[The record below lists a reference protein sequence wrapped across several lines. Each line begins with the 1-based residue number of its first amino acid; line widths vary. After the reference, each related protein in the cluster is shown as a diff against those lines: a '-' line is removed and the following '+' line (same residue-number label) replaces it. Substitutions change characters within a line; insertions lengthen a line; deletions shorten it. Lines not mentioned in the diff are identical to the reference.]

1 MKESL
6 SKFMIDNTSLIL
18 FRIIGGLFP
27 TVTYLLLPSFTNIEV
42 SASVVGILSIA
53 LVVSTLL
60 RFGIDQYILKTGVN
74 EKIGS
79 SLIKTSF
86 TQLIIFTLL
95 IFSFVILLISM
106 YQLII
111 NPSEGLKNSFLQ
123 AAVVALPISILS
135 IGFTFFASQAMKVT
149 SIIFFNIAPYFLI
162 LLGVMIHDNSVTVLF
177 CAFALPCLYLIKF
190 IDFDI
195 KKHLGLSVLSN
206 AITRDLLKIYL
217 VSVLAVLLTNVP
229 VMFAMYLAIDGL
241 IYSSGVFVRLIG
253 LTSFISTIVYT
264 LFARELRDL
273 VPDLTEQL
281 KIFFG
286 SYLLLASGF
295 TILIAIGVFL
305 IKYSAIP
312 FNFAHDYQVSD
323 IKTITFFILL
333 LPLITLGNIIGYRL
347 LVTDQ
352 TNCLIIALGISN
364 AFLIFSYSSQFF
376 IEELGISML
385 YFYALVLDSIIK
397 IMFYFY
403 NLPKEIS
410 YD

>member
-1 MKESL
+1 
-6 SKFMIDNTSLIL
+6 MIDNTSLIL

>member
-1 MKESL
+1 
-6 SKFMIDNTSLIL
+6 MIDNTSLIL

-195 KKHLGLSVLSN
+195 KKHLGLSVFSN

-229 VMFAMYLAIDGL
+229 VMFAMYLAIDDL

-305 IKYSAIP
+305 IKHSAIP

-333 LPLITLGNIIGYRL
+333 LPLITLGNIVGYRL

>member
-1 MKESL
+1 
-6 SKFMIDNTSLIL
+6 MIDNTSLIL

-149 SIIFFNIAPYFLI
+149 SIIFFNIAPSFLI